1 MARKVFISVL
11 GTGFYSEC
19 VYKIGE
25 FRSDTTRFIQQ
36 ATLQMLTQQKVGGE
50 WTKND
55 QIYIVLTE
63 KAKEYNWDIPS
74 GKRYNPKDK
83 KDEPYIGLKSALEQ
97 MSLPTPIKTI
107 DIPDGNNED
116 EIWTIFDRIYK
127 KLDREDRLYLDLT
140 HAFRYIPMLLLVL
153 VNYSKFLNRTNVEQ
167 ITYGNWEN
175 RDCSKKPE
183 VAQIIDITPLA
194 ALQDWTN
201 AAADYLEHGDAT
213 KLQECARR
221 GLTPLFSQGVEQ
233 IQTAR
238 EIDRFC
244 KKLHSFC
251 ELLIFNRSFDI
262 IAANECLALRQTSVQ
277 SSDKCISLTP
287 LQPLFESIRKSTNGF
302 YADNPYNMIFAAKL
316 CLERN
321 NFQSAI
327 TFLQEGLVT
336 ILCSRHNLNPS
347 IKKERDL
354 VGRAFEKCHRNNN
367 QKAEPYAPTD
377 DISESIIDSITTDPI
392 MTSENV
398 RLFIDVQQPRND
410 YNHAGMNDKPTGVA
424 KLKKLIRESVE
435 TALSTGTNA
444 ISFHPSLLINLSN
457 HPHENWSAEQKE
469 AAKEYGEVRDMPFP
483 AIDPEE
489 DIEQI
494 RERADEYISKIIKLN
509 AKYAITVHL
518 MGEMSFVVYAV
529 SRLSER
535 GIRCICSTS
544 ERDTEDLGGGE
555 KKVTFRFKRFR
566 DYDC

>member
-107 DIPDGNNED
+107 DIPDGNNERELWD
-116 EIWTIFDRIYK
+116 IFDKIYTVFENG
-127 KLDREDRLYLDLT
+127 DELYFDLT
-140 HAFRYIPMLLLVL
+140 HGFRYLPMMVL
-153 VNYSKFLNRTNVEQ
+153 ALGNYAKFLKNTIVKS
-167 ITYGNWEN
+167 ITYGNFEAN
-175 RDCSKKPE
+175 VKTI
-183 VAQIIDITPLA
+183 QDITPLA

-201 AAADYLEHGDAT
+201 AAADYINHGDA
-213 KLQECARR
+213 KELQKCASIPLRNISRMTR
-221 GLTPLFSQGVEQ
+221 GQDAAAAQLKRLTDCLSDFCQIVSFNRGERIIQATESDGIKTNLQGANESYVKPLAPLFNSISDSVEDFKAGS
-233 IQTAR
+233 INNM
-238 EIDRFC
+238 
-244 KKLHSFC
+244 
-251 ELLIFNRSFDI
+251 LL
-262 IAANECLALRQTSVQ
+262 AANMSFKHQN
-277 SSDKCISLTP
+277 I
-287 LQPLFESIRKSTNGF
+287 
-302 YADNPYNMIFAAKL
+302 
-316 CLERN
+316 
-321 NFQSAI
+321 QSAI
-327 TFLQEGLVT
+327 TLLEEWLIT
-336 ILCSRHNLNPS
+336 LLCKRTNLDYHVES
-347 IKKERDL
+347 ERDL
-354 VGRAFEKCHRNNN
+354 ISFALNKNKHYCIPECGAYRKKDDDTEAVI
-367 QKAEPYAPTD
+367 D
-377 DISESIIDSITTDPI
+377 DILSKIVKLGIDDRELAELWNKITTA
-392 MTSENV
+392 
-398 RLFIDVQQPRND
+398 RND
-410 YNHAGMNDKPTGVA
+410 INHAGFNGKAGQTKTLRKNIKNTLQNA
-424 KLKKLIRESVE
+424 S
-435 TALSTGTNA
+435 ALM
-444 ISFHPSLLINLSN
+444 ISFEGKETSQSHPSLLINLSN

-529 SRLSER
+529 SRLTER